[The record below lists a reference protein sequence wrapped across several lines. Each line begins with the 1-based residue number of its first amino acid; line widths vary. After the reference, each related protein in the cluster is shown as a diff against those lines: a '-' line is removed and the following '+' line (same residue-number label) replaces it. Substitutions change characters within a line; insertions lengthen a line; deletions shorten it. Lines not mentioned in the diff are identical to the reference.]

1 MSLESEKPWQSTCS
15 SLDTWKWHLNLIWGW
30 FCTLISRFGATFA
43 SNIWSNWEVQGSS
56 PGGAKYRCHF
66 HGSKL
71 PQVDC
76 PGHPDSNNILIIE
89 IGQAVTE
96 ILDIEFR
103 YTVPFFRYI
112 VPKIATTCYYYITKM
127 WHSSNF
133 INLALSMFIWFDV
146 ISQNWIFWV
155 IHFYWYNVPRFG
167 VLALFGTMYQFWYNV
182 PKCRAGSVWYNVP
195 KFCTGHLSVQCTV
208 WDVTTLTHLNSESAK
223 CVKFETFWL
232 WCNPRTMCQ
241 QLFNQNW
248 FSFFRPNH
256 LLVQCTE
263 MLVRYNVPTIVQPKL
278 IFTFQTTP
286 VVGTLY
292 RNALYQI
299 LSDQFLINL
308 AELHWVL
315 GVYVEGE
322 SGG

>member
-1 MSLESEKPWQSTCS
+1 MSFSWIQIATGGLPRP
-15 SLDTWKWHLNLIWGW
+15 
-30 FCTLISRFGATFA
+30 SRF
-43 SNIWSNWEVQGSS
+43 QQ
-56 PGGAKYRCHF
+56 HF
-66 HGSKL
+66 NHWNRTSGYWDIRHWISVHCTILSVHCTK
-71 PQVDC
+71 DC
-76 PGHPDSNNILIIE
+76 YHLLLLHYE
-89 IGQAVTE
+89 
-96 ILDIEFR
+96 
-103 YTVPFFRYI
+103 
-112 VPKIATTCYYYITKM
+112 M

-155 IHFYWYNVPRFG
+155 IHLYWYNVPRFG

-315 GVYVEGE
+315 GMYVEGG